1 MIACH
6 CTLCTLRF
14 GRFLLV
20 IHQFA
25 PWKVKIIITNKYL
38 LDTIFVLFESDNCAH
53 ISVCP
58 TFFCTKLCFYH
69 YFTLCILVADMS
81 TKRIKKE
88 KAKPIDVMTSIPPG
102 WIMKGEKT
110 TSRTQHSDRQLC
122 QIITFF
128 WLYLVCQTSCELRYA
143 DNLQAHPTYQSS
155 FSHANHRQIEIV
167 EILVPLY
174 TKIFWVENL
183 VNTNRPSS
191 PHWKDYLEI
200 TLVGI
205 LNRFCS

>member
-128 WLYLVCQTSCELRYA
+128 DYIWFVKQAVSWDIQTTYKVILPISHLFHMQIIGRLRLLKYWYLFTQR
-143 DNLQAHPTYQSS
+143 
-155 FSHANHRQIEIV
+155 FSG
-167 EILVPLY
+167 L
-174 TKIFWVENL
+174 KI
-183 VNTNRPSS
+183 
-191 PHWKDYLEI
+191 
-200 TLVGI
+200 
-205 LNRFCS
+205 